1 MLKDTAAEKKI
12 QISGKTVE
20 EVGFDK
26 INRQLAALQELK
38 IVVLDGLCV
47 AGVNDFPQEAEEIAT
62 GSTHLSARWSFV
74 EGLKS
79 RNLSI
84 VELDLSRNLLET
96 WIDVIGICG
105 ALKYLA
111 ALELKYVYN
120 DSVNR
125 PMSSD
130 LIKIIPVRIVSGIRT
145 AFLRET
151 QVFRLKA

>member
-1 MLKDTAAEKKI
+1 MTKKYNSSDAHKDTDAKKKI

-38 IVVLDGLCV
+38 IVVLDSLCI
-47 AGVNDFPQEAEEIAT
+47 AGVNDFPQEAEENAT
-62 GSTHLSARWSFV
+62 DPTQLSARWSFV

-79 RNLSI
+79 NNLSI

-111 ALELKYVYN
+111 ALELKYVY
-120 DSVNR
+120 
-125 PMSSD
+125 
-130 LIKIIPVRIVSGIRT
+130 KG
-145 AFLRET
+145 
-151 QVFRLKA
+151 

>member
-1 MLKDTAAEKKI
+1 MVRPSRPSDPPLNFLDALAKKYNSSNRPKDTVAEEKI
-12 QISGKTVE
+12 RISGKTVE

-47 AGVNDFPQEAEEIAT
+47 AGVNDFPQEAEGT
-62 GSTHLSARWSFV
+62 VTDSTQPSSRWSFV

-79 RNLSI
+79 KNLSI

-105 ALKYLA
+105 ALRFLV
-111 ALELKYVYN
+111 ALELK
-120 DSVNR
+120 
-125 PMSSD
+125 
-130 LIKIIPVRIVSGIRT
+130 
-145 AFLRET
+145 
-151 QVFRLKA
+151 

>member
-1 MLKDTAAEKKI
+1 MEEKI

-47 AGVNDFPQEAEEIAT
+47 AGVNSFPRQAGDNALDPTDPKSCWSPAEE
-62 GSTHLSARWSFV
+62 
-74 EGLKS
+74 LKS
-79 RNLSI
+79 KDLSI

-111 ALELKYVYN
+111 TLELKC
-120 DSVNR
+120 
-125 PMSSD
+125 
-130 LIKIIPVRIVSGIRT
+130 VSEDQFICRVISCLT
-145 AFLRET
+145 
-151 QVFRLKA
+151 

>member
-1 MLKDTAAEKKI
+1 MAKKYNSSNGPKDTAAEEKI

-47 AGVNDFPQEAEEIAT
+47 AGVNDSPQEAEEIVT
-62 GSTHLSARWSFV
+62 GSTQLSAYWSFV
-74 EGLKS
+74 EGLKPK
-79 RNLSI
+79 NLSI

-105 ALKYLA
+105 ALKFVV
-111 ALELKYVYN
+111 ALELK
-120 DSVNR
+120 
-125 PMSSD
+125 
-130 LIKIIPVRIVSGIRT
+130 
-145 AFLRET
+145 
-151 QVFRLKA
+151 

>member
-1 MLKDTAAEKKI
+1 MTKKYSSSAGLKDTAAEEKI

-26 INRQLAALQELK
+26 ISRQLAALQELK

-47 AGVNDFPQEAEEIAT
+47 AGVESFPHEAEGHAVEPT
-62 GSTHLSARWSFV
+62 NPARLSFV
-74 EGLKS
+74 EELNSKD
-79 RNLSI
+79 LSI

-111 ALELKYVYN
+111 ALE
-120 DSVNR
+120 
-125 PMSSD
+125 
-130 LIKIIPVRIVSGIRT
+130 IKC
-145 AFLRET
+145 
-151 QVFRLKA
+151 VFKTKSPAM

>member
-1 MLKDTAAEKKI
+1 MTKKYNSSDGPKDTAAEEKI

-47 AGVNDFPQEAEEIAT
+47 AGVNSFPQEAGDNAINPT
-62 GSTHLSARWSFV
+62 NPNLRWSFV

-79 RNLSI
+79 KSLSI

-96 WIDVIGICG
+96 WIDVVGICG
-105 ALKYLA
+105 ALKSLA
-111 ALELKYVYN
+111 ALELKYVSE
-120 DSVNR
+120 DQV
-125 PMSSD
+125 
-130 LIKIIPVRIVSGIRT
+130 VRVVISCLT
-145 AFLRET
+145 
-151 QVFRLKA
+151 

>member
-1 MLKDTAAEKKI
+1 MRPSRPTDPPLSFLDALTKKYNSSNGPKNTAAEEKI

-47 AGVNDFPQEAEEIAT
+47 TGVNNFPQEAEGNAT
-62 GSTHLSARWSFV
+62 NSTNPNSRWPFV
-74 EGLKS
+74 EGLNSKD
-79 RNLSI
+79 LSI

-96 WIDVIGICG
+96 WIDVVGICG

-111 ALELKYVYN
+111 ALELKYVSK
-120 DSVNR
+120 DQ
-125 PMSSD
+125 
-130 LIKIIPVRIVSGIRT
+130 IIRHVIPCLT
-145 AFLRET
+145 
-151 QVFRLKA
+151 

>member
-1 MLKDTAAEKKI
+1 MSKKYNSSDRLKDTAAEEKI

-47 AGVNDFPQEAEEIAT
+47 AGVNDFPQDAEENAT
-62 GSTHLSARWSFV
+62 DSTHLSARWSFV

-79 RNLSI
+79 KNLSI

-120 DSVNR
+120 D
-125 PMSSD
+125 
-130 LIKIIPVRIVSGIRT
+130 
-145 AFLRET
+145 
-151 QVFRLKA
+151 